1 MSAASR
7 SAASGAISDFDE
19 FWLHF
24 LSSHRRGATR
34 WAHVAGVTLGVAGAA
49 AALGTRKLW
58 PLVVGGGALAVLSV
72 GAHPVFEGNRAENL
86 GRPLWAARALGRMW
100 LRQVT
105 GAIDADLAKVA
116 DRESASARF

>member
-1 MSAASR
+1 M
-7 SAASGAISDFDE
+7 SGAPDAITDFDE

-34 WAHVAGVTLGVAGAA
+34 WAHVAGVTLGAAGLL

-58 PLVVGGGALAVLSV
+58 PLAVGAGALAALAI
-72 GAHPVFEGNRAENL
+72 GAHPVFEGNRAENT
-86 GRPLWAARALGRMW
+86 GRPIWAARALGRMW

-105 GAIDADLAKVA
+105 GTIDADLAKVA
-116 DRESASARF
+116 ERG